1 MSVTGEW
8 RSNWPLQSNSVRSNT
23 QGILIPRFWH
33 SESCRGDGDG
43 DGNGAYPQDA
53 SLSYLSATHVE
64 NPGRFQARYYND
76 TSSAYTEINF
86 STSIAPIHQCLA
98 FHPCDISSSNDFHLL
113 LDVIP
118 CYVHHVY
125 WLILISMSPFSSHMT
140 MGNCPISEIA
150 QTVSPPVDE

>member
-53 SLSYLSATHVE
+53 SFSYLSATH
-64 NPGRFQARYYND
+64 
-76 TSSAYTEINF
+76 
-86 STSIAPIHQCLA
+86 IHQGLV
-98 FHPCDISSSNDFHLL
+98 FYPCEILNSNDFHLL
-113 LDVIP
+113 LDVVP

-125 WLILISMSPFSSHMT
+125 WLIIISMSPFPSHLT
-140 MGNCPISEIA
+140 MGNCTMFEIA
-150 QTVSPPVDE
+150 PIVSPPVNE